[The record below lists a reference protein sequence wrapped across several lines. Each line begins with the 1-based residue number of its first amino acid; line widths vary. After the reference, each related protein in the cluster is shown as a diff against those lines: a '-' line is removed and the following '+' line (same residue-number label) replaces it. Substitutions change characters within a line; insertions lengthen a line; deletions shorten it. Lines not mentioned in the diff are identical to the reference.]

1 MIYPIHQIIIWIVKI
16 SWKSTH
22 ILFPVILESYHGVK
36 NIRSEFAIGVS
47 SSLRES
53 GIVSSTLG
61 VSIRLNGS
69 VSIFLFGFLFNRLYA
84 EGNRTEPIFFRF
96 FDLKTEI

>member
-1 MIYPIHQIIIWIVKI
+1 MSNGNEVGPNGMYPILGSRI
-16 SWKSTH
+16 
-22 ILFPVILESYHGVK
+22 
-36 NIRSEFAIGVS
+36 
-47 SSLRES
+47 
-53 GIVSSTLG
+53 G

-69 VSIFLFGFLFNRLYA
+69 VSIFLFGFLFNRLYD

>member
-1 MIYPIHQIIIWIVKI
+1 MNLYKGKMFGSILVSFVVSII
-16 SWKSTH
+16 
-22 ILFPVILESYHGVK
+22 SYL
-36 NIRSEFAIGVS
+36 S
-47 SSLRES
+47 
-53 GIVSSTLG
+53 LG

-69 VSIFLFGFLFNRLYA
+69 VSVFLFGFLFNRLYD